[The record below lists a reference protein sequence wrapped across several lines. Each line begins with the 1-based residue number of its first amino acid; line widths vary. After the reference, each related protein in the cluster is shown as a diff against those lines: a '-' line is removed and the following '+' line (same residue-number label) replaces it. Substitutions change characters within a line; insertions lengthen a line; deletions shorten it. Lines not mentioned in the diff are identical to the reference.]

1 MQQTYFFLAHLGPY
15 WNDIWFLLN
24 LVPISDWLLYQQAL
38 IMLLCWQQICAF
50 RLLLFWYKIP
60 PVFGCQLE
68 TFHSSSVMR
77 SLTVWHFSYEYLQEF
92 LGYESLFWKYID
104 LFALHISFL
113 GITSFIEMIQALIFR
128 IFCVNLSLMKD
139 FIGV

>member
-1 MQQTYFFLAHLGPY
+1 M
-15 WNDIWFLLN
+15 
-24 LVPISDWLLYQQAL
+24 PISDWLLYQQAL

-50 RLLLFWYKIP
+50 HLLFFWYKIA
-60 PVFGCQLE
+60 PVFGWQLE

-104 LFALHISFL
+104 FFAVHGGFLHVTL
-113 GITSFIEMIQALIFR
+113 FIEITQALIFQVFKVHGLCPCVPNFSIRYHLWR
-128 IFCVNLSLMKD
+128 ILLGFKVGTNFFL
-139 FIGV
+139 